1 VELSLVGKDI
11 ALAFGCLAGDSRFAL
26 RFARKAAVR
35 AANTAVR
42 KMRGGTHTAPE
53 EHGGNASQLK

>member
-1 VELSLVGKDI
+1 V
-11 ALAFGCLAGDSRFAL
+11 LAFGCLAGGSRFAL

-42 KMRGGTHTAPE
+42 KMHKAERTRHQKNTAAMPVSSSKF
-53 EHGGNASQLK
+53 HFNA